1 MKSSLANQVWLY
13 PLTGILLFA
22 AWPNSSF
29 TFLLL
34 FAFVPLLWLERR
46 IISDGRFFWLVWLN
60 MFIWNIST
68 TWWIW
73 NASPPGA
80 AGAII
85 ANSLLMCFPLMAFRF
100 TRRHA
105 GDAIGYL
112 SLILYWITFE
122 YIHHNWELSWP
133 WLTLGNALA
142 NATTFIQWYEYTGT
156 TGGTLWILLLNM
168 AVAYPLFKLPHYQKK
183 LVFYLRLLVIFGP
196 MMASS
201 LMKPSDD
208 VEDNTP
214 TAPNVV
220 VVQPNVEPYT
230 EKFTTPPGQLLQELI
245 DLSKANIDSNT
256 RLLVWPETA
265 IPAQAWEHKLQEET
279 LFQPL
284 YAFARQHP
292 QLLIV
297 TGIDS
302 YKFYGNTNPDKFS
315 ARQMSDGSYYE
326 AFNTAMAL
334 QGNTAPQLYHKSKL
348 VPGVEG
354 LPSWLGFMGKLFD
367 DFGGISGSLGKSD
380 SAIAFG
386 GSNNPYVAAPIICYE
401 SIYSNYVTDYVRA
414 GANVLTVITNDGWWG
429 NTPGYKQHMSM
440 SRLRAIEN
448 RMWVA
453 RSANTGISCF
463 ISPSGEVLQAQPWD
477 KQAVIKR
484 SIVPNNEA
492 TFYAS
497 HGDWMS
503 RLAWPLA
510 VALFLWVCY
519 KRWKNRHNH

>member
-168 AVAYPLFKLPHYQKK
+168 AVAYSLFKLPHYQKK

-245 DLSKANIDSNT
+245 DLSKANIDSHT

-265 IPAQAWEHKLQEET
+265 IPAQAWEHKLHEEP

-292 QLLIV
+292 NLLIV

-302 YKFYGNTNPDKFS
+302 YKFYGSENPDKFS

-334 QGNTAPQLYHKSKL
+334 QGNTPPQLYHKSKL

-380 SAIAFG
+380 SSIAFG

-463 ISPSGEVLQAQPWD
+463 ISPSGEIIDAQPWD

-503 RLAWPLA
+503 RLIWPLA